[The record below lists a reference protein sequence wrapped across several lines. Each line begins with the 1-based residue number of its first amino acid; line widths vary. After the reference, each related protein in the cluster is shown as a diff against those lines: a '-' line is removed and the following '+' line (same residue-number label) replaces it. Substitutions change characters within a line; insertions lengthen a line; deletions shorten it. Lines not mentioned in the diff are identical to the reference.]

1 MLYEMNK
8 TVLLEFGLLDIN
20 SALLE
25 TTNKYRA
32 LIKLTNKNTML
43 CLQYGTNQ

>member
-25 TTNKYRA
+25 TTNKYR
-32 LIKLTNKNTML
+32 LN
-43 CLQYGTNQ
+43 